1 VCRALQPSIEAEVDM
16 QAPHRNAF
24 KARSSQDWTPER
36 IERLDTPEVRQLR
49 ENAEKL
55 GAADVVAA
63 CDLVLGTRP
72 AASKRGGAAVAS
84 KRSRSLVSRQKAFQ
98 ARGVYLAD
106 AESGWCGVRKDDGAV
121 VITLW
126 ASAVESSEGGCS
138 QLLWAPNVE
147 GSRPWSD
154 SAGGRERLKY
164 CRLALERGA
173 AEGLIVHGEH
183 FDGEPAEHNARTVYG
198 VEPGQVVNIRVEQRG
213 DEYWAVWGAKAA
225 ERVL

>member
-1 VCRALQPSIEAEVDM
+1 M
-16 QAPHRNAF
+16 QAPHRTAF
-24 KARSSQDWTPER
+24 KPRSSQDWTPER
-36 IERLDTPEVRQLR
+36 IERLDTSEVRQLR

-55 GAADVVAA
+55 GVADVVAA
-63 CDLVLGTRP
+63 CDAVLGARP
-72 AASKRGGAAVAS
+72 AANRRTGAGAAS

-98 ARGVYLAD
+98 GRGVYLAD

-126 ASAVESSEGGCS
+126 AQAVVSSDGGCS
-138 QLLWAPNVE
+138 QLLWAPNVQ

-154 SAGGRERLKY
+154 TAGGRERLRH
-164 CRLALERGA
+164 CRLALERGS

-183 FDGEPAEHNARTVYG
+183 FDGDAAEHNARTVYG
-198 VEPGQVVNIRVEQRG
+198 VEPGQVVNIKVEQRA
-213 DEYWAVWGAKAA
+213 DEYWAVWGAKAT